1 MNENIALYILYI
13 DPAKIDV
20 DKFLEILRKIT
31 LIIKKIRFKNSQ
43 SNKCIY
49 NIISFIN
56 ILYLFNY
63 LY

>member
-31 LIIKKIRFKNSQ
+31 LIIKKIRFKFSKQ
-43 SNKCIY
+43 
-49 NIISFIN
+49 
-56 ILYLFNY
+56 
-63 LY
+63 